1 MLHKLRRYTREQ
13 RLKLF
18 TEFMRGATGCI
29 RLIDLGGTV
38 RFWENWG
45 LGKQPLFDVTLV
57 NNHDL
62 DKDHANDPI
71 TLPNIR
77 RLSADVLTLTAADFA
92 EYDVI
97 FSNSLIEHLPG
108 RELQRKLARAIVESG
123 RPYFLQTPNK
133 RSPLD
138 PHFPR
143 PYVPFFA
150 TYPRALQ
157 ARLLSWSA
165 LGSGSV
171 APNYEAALV
180 RLKNYYPLTASDVR
194 QLFPQARI
202 VLERPLGV
210 PMSIIAMSQ
219 ARGPAVHP

>member
-1 MLHKLRRYTREQ
+1 MLHTLRRYTRAR

-18 TEFMRGATGCI
+18 NEFMKSITGPI
-29 RLIDLGGTV
+29 RLVDLGGTV
-38 RFWENWG
+38 KFWESWG
-45 LGKQPLFDVTLV
+45 LAKQPLLNVTLV

-62 DKDHANDPI
+62 DKQYSNDPI
-71 TLPNIR
+71 ALPNIR
-77 RLSADVLTLTAADFA
+77 RLGADVLTLTAADFA
-92 EYDVI
+92 QFDVI

-108 RELQRKLARAIVESG
+108 RELQRQLAQAIIDSG

-150 TYPRALQ
+150 AYPRSVQ

-165 LGSGSV
+165 LGSSSV
-171 APNYEAALV
+171 APSYDAALA
-180 RLKNYYPLTASDVR
+180 RLQNYYPLTTRDVR
-194 QLFPQARI
+194 QLFPNARI
-202 VLERPLGV
+202 VIERPLGF
-210 PMSIIAMSQ
+210 PMSIIAMSE
-219 ARGPAVHP
+219 ARG

>member
-1 MLHKLRRYTREQ
+1 MLQRLRRFTREQ
-13 RLKLF
+13 RRKLF
-18 TEFMRGATGCI
+18 DEFMKGVTGRT

-38 RFWENWG
+38 KFWENWG
-45 LGKQPLFDVTLV
+45 LAKQPLVDVTLV

-62 DKDHANDPI
+62 DKNHANDPI

-77 RLSADVLTLTAADFA
+77 RLNADVLTLSAADFA
-92 EYDVI
+92 QYDVI

-108 RELQRKLARAIVESG
+108 RELQRQLAQAIIDSG

-150 TYPRALQ
+150 AYPRPVQ

-165 LGSGSV
+165 LGSSCA
-171 APNYEAALV
+171 APSYDAALA
-180 RLKNYYPLTASDVR
+180 RLQNYFPLTARDVR

-202 VLERPLGV
+202 VMERPLGV
-210 PMSIIAMSQ
+210 PMSIIAMSE
-219 ARGPAVHP
+219 ARV

>member
-1 MLHKLRRYTREQ
+1 MLHRLRRYTREQ

-18 TEFMRGATGCI
+18 NAFMKGVTGRT
-29 RLIDLGGTV
+29 RLVDLGGTV

-45 LGKQPLFDVTLV
+45 LAKQPLLDVTLV
-57 NNHDL
+57 NNHDR
-62 DKDHANDPI
+62 DKHHANDTI
-71 TLPNIR
+71 ALPNLR
-77 RLSADVLTLTAADFA
+77 RISADVLTLSAADFA
-92 EYDVI
+92 QYDVI

-108 RELQRKLARAIVESG
+108 RELQQRLARAIVESG

-150 TYPRALQ
+150 AYPRALQ

-165 LGSGSV
+165 LGSGS
-171 APNYEAALV
+171 ASPSYAAALA
-180 RLKNYYPLTASDVR
+180 RLDNYYPLTTREVR
-194 QLFPQARI
+194 QLFPEARI
-202 VLERPLGV
+202 VIERPLGV
-210 PMSIIAMSQ
+210 PLSIVAMSA
-219 ARGPAVHP
+219 ARA

>member
-1 MLHKLRRYTREQ
+1 MLHELRRYTRAR

-18 TEFMRGATGCI
+18 NEFMKSITGPI
-29 RLIDLGGTV
+29 RLVDLGGTV
-38 RFWENWG
+38 KFWESWG
-45 LGKQPLFDVTLV
+45 LAKQPLLNVTLV

-62 DKDHANDPI
+62 DKQYSNDPI
-71 TLPNIR
+71 ALPNIR
-77 RLSADVLTLTAADFA
+77 RLGADVLTLTAADFA
-92 EYDVI
+92 QFDVI

-108 RELQRKLARAIVESG
+108 RELQRQLAQAIIDSG

-150 TYPRALQ
+150 AYPRSVQ

-165 LGSGSV
+165 LGSSSV
-171 APNYEAALV
+171 APSYDAALA
-180 RLKNYYPLTASDVR
+180 RLQNYYPLTTRDVR
-194 QLFPQARI
+194 QLFPNARI
-202 VLERPLGV
+202 VIERPLGF
-210 PMSIIAMSQ
+210 PMSIIAMSE
-219 ARGPAVHP
+219 ARG

>member
-1 MLHKLRRYTREQ
+1 MLHTLRRYTRAR

-18 TEFMRGATGCI
+18 NEFMKSITGPI
-29 RLIDLGGTV
+29 RLVDLGGTV
-38 RFWENWG
+38 KFWESWG
-45 LGKQPLFDVTLV
+45 LAKQPLFNVTLV

-62 DKDHANDPI
+62 DKQYSNDPI
-71 TLPNIR
+71 ALPNIR
-77 RLSADVLTLTAADFA
+77 RLGADVLTLTAADFA
-92 EYDVI
+92 QFDVI

-108 RELQRKLARAIVESG
+108 RELQRQLAQAIIDSG

-150 TYPRALQ
+150 AYPRSVQ

-165 LGSGSV
+165 LGSSSV
-171 APNYEAALV
+171 APSYDAALA
-180 RLKNYYPLTASDVR
+180 RLQNYYPLTTRDVR
-194 QLFPQARI
+194 QLFPNARI
-202 VLERPLGV
+202 VIERPLGF
-210 PMSIIAMSQ
+210 PMSIIAMSE
-219 ARGPAVHP
+219 ARG